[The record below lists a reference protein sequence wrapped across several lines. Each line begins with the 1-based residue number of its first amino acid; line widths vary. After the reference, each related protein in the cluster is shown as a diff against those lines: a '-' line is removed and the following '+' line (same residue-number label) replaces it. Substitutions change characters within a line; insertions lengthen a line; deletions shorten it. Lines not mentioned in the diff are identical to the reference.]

1 MSLLICLLFFLSKR
15 EAIKSGIKWHLN
27 SILVGSY
34 DNSHKIMNFLN
45 SVTIWKEYFNKIT
58 IYSINIETNVIF
70 ITNKNEN
77 IQMKLSFGNLYI
89 NINKTKVKWQKDKKK
104 LVLKYNEFCLIHK
117 KKLGFFITLNKISLP
132 ISKIILLL
140 KLFRG

>member
-1 MSLLICLLFFLSKR
+1 
-15 EAIKSGIKWHLN
+15 
-27 SILVGSY
+27 
-34 DNSHKIMNFLN
+34 MNFLN